1 MQLSALPLL
10 GSQAEEKAE
19 ELANA
24 AGGRCGGGDEP
35 PVCGRVN
42 KSVIKS
48 RRHFARHAQFS
59 RALEKIIISGY
70 YPDPDFKAAGVRL
83 R

>member
-10 GSQAEEKAE
+10 GSQAEKKAE
-19 ELANA
+19 ELVNA
-24 AGGRCGGGDEP
+24 AGGGRGGDEP

-70 YPDPDFKAAGVRL
+70 YLDPDFKATGVRL